1 MEKFGSVDALLDF
14 AIEKEQEAADF
25 YSGLALKM
33 DKPWMK
39 EVFQDFARE
48 EAKHRDK
55 LKAVKEGQFLVP
67 AEKKIVD
74 LKIAEYVTE
83 KAPSADMDYQE
94 ALILAMKREK
104 AAFKL
109 YTDLAQITDD
119 ENVKSTMLALA
130 QEEAKHKLW
139 VETEYDKVVLTDN

>member
-25 YSGLALKM
+25 YASLAGKM
-33 DKPWMK
+33 DKPWMR
-39 EVFQDFARE
+39 EVFEDFARE
-48 EAKHRDK
+48 ETKHRDK
-55 LKAVKEGQFLVP
+55 LVAVKEGQFLVP
-67 AEKKIVD
+67 AQDKIVD

-83 KAPSADMDYQE
+83 KAPSADMEYQE

-109 YTDLAQITDD
+109 YTDLAEITDD
-119 ENVKSTMLALA
+119 ENVKNTMLALA